1 MDSSNLSKSIDGQS
15 IDSKPKS
22 NRFISC
28 FTFPRC
34 SLRRE
39 HLIDYHH
46 QHQLNNCNIDIP
58 SSSIHQDKSNTHQP
72 SCSSASNNSNKKC
85 PNLATGKSKSSHK
98 VNSIDSRKKKPSR
111 TLPSSLTSSTSSSS
125 SSSSSDAHPTPA
137 FLLKSAK
144 ETSRLK
150 EKNSLAIKTQLSL

>member
-1 MDSSNLSKSIDGQS
+1 MDSSNLSKSIDCQS

-22 NRFISC
+22 DRFISC

-34 SLRRE
+34 SLRRD
-39 HLIDYHH
+39 HLIDH
-46 QHQLNNCNIDIP
+46 QANNSTFN
-58 SSSIHQDKSNTHQP
+58 DKPNQQP
-72 SCSSASNNSNKKC
+72 SCSSASNSNKKC
-85 PNLATGKSKSSHK
+85 HNLASSKCKSSHK
-98 VNSIDSRKKKPSR
+98 VNSIDSRKKKATR

-150 EKNSLAIKTQLSL
+150 ERNSLTIKTQLSL